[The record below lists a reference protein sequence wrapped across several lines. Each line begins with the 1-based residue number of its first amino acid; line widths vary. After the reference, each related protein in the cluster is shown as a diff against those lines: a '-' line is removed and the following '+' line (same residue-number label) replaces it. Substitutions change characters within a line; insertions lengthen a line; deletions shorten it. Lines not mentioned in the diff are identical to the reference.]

1 MNWSNLPN
9 HIIEKIIKFTYKCYC
24 CDKNLYEEKENS
36 WIIRLHKYGQVCSSW
51 KNVIFN
57 SKTLFAEEKKTSG
70 NGDVGKRTMKLTLR
84 TSQEGPYWYDEPT
97 EQKLRQMIK
106 DGYLEL
112 TTHMT
117 LHGFGEDY
125 DGETLRLIREFAGK
139 SSIKSYTVH
148 TWNEERY
155 CYDTESDEDEES
167 FEDYRSADNFS
178 LFIEVLKESK
188 KAERVC
194 FVMDITDR
202 HDFEIFWDTFVAVLQ
217 IKSIKQIRFDLT
229 PCGPCGFARDD
240 LDLISVYPDVLLD
253 HVDKIE
259 VSIEI
264 DGMAEDL
271 FTYDQSDELKMSDF
285 AKNLQGA
292 YQIR

>member
-1 MNWSNLPN
+1 MNWSNLPH
-9 HIIEKIIKFTYKCYC
+9 HIVEKIIKYAAENECLKCCC
-24 CDKNLYEEKENS
+24 CDKVLHDEKDEQSS
-36 WIIRLHKYGQVCSSW
+36 WLIKLHKYGQVCCGW
-51 KNVIFN
+51 KEVIFR
-57 SKTLFAEEKKTSG
+57 SKMLFDENKKANESDERSEWSDEES
-70 NGDVGKRTMKLTLR
+70 DGKRAEQITLKNNLDD
-84 TSQEGPYWYDEPT
+84 PDWYDEPT

-155 CYDTESDEDEES
+155 CYDTESDEDESKES

-188 KAERVC
+188 KAERVS

-202 HDFEIFWDTFVAVLQ
+202 HDLEIFWDTFVAVLQ
-217 IKSIKQIRFDLT
+217 IKSIKQIRFDL
-229 PCGPCGFARDD
+229 
-240 LDLISVYPDVLLD
+240 
-253 HVDKIE
+253 
-259 VSIEI
+259 
-264 DGMAEDL
+264 
-271 FTYDQSDELKMSDF
+271 
-285 AKNLQGA
+285 
-292 YQIR
+292 